1 MPSTMPAVVQ
11 FEVQKGAVE
20 LREVKLPEIGAR
32 DVLLRVGGVGVCGSD
47 VHQYHNTQSWPVR
60 TPVVLG
66 HEFCGRIAEAGRDVK
81 RFREGDY
88 VVSETH
94 AEIDESSPL
103 SRIGL
108 YNLDPCRRGF
118 GAGVDGA
125 MTQYV
130 KVPERCLHRVPEN
143 LPPEVAALT
152 EPCCVAYN
160 AVAVNSRMRAGDL
173 VVVIGPGPIGLLC
186 VAVARLEGA
195 GRILLVGLTRDRP
208 RLEAGKQLGATDA
221 LDMQVEDVKQ
231 RIAEIGDGLGAHLVI
246 DASGASASLESA
258 LAWVRPAGWI
268 TKVGWGPQPLNFS
281 LDSLVQKAVTLQGSF
296 SHNWPVWERV
306 VELLASGRLDVK
318 PLLSRVAPLPEWQSC
333 FDAMADGS
341 AIKAVLVP

>member
-1 MPSTMPAVVQ
+1 MSSTMPAVVQ
-11 FEVQKGAVE
+11 FEVRKGAVE

-186 VAVARLEGA
+186 AAVARLEGA

-208 RLEAGKQLGATDA
+208 RLQAGKRLGATDV
-221 LDMQVEDVKQ
+221 LDMQV
-231 RIAEIGDGLGAHLVI
+231 
-246 DASGASASLESA
+246 
-258 LAWVRPAGWI
+258 
-268 TKVGWGPQPLNFS
+268 
-281 LDSLVQKAVTLQGSF
+281 
-296 SHNWPVWERV
+296 
-306 VELLASGRLDVK
+306 
-318 PLLSRVAPLPEWQSC
+318 
-333 FDAMADGS
+333 
-341 AIKAVLVP
+341 